1 MFDPFKCGKELT
13 EWFGKRDPVRSP
25 DLVRSKM
32 MSALWLRFCNKKS
45 LLLRSLG
52 YSGRCF
58 SLSTFKSISSTN
70 PDRHHSGSKTSSCP
84 TYAIGGGKASPLILK
99 LTKKNPHMYITS
111 SWSCY
116 IAKLLRRN
124 VETYSRKV
132 VLQRLTGNCQGGSL
146 SKKQSHLLTRLFYN
160 YRKDRYRAFP
170 RHGKSTLTTKE

>member
-1 MFDPFKCGKELT
+1 MF
-13 EWFGKRDPVRSP
+13 DPVRSP

-45 LLLRSLG
+45 LLPRPLG

-70 PDRHHSGSKTSSCP
+70 TDRHHSGSKTSSC
-84 TYAIGGGKASPLILK
+84 KASPLILK
-99 LTKKNPHMYITS
+99 LTKKNPPTLGIPADLHMYITS
-111 SWSCY
+111 SWSCC

-124 VETYSRKV
+124 VETYSRKAV
-132 VLQRLTGNCQGGSL
+132 SQRLTGNSLGGSL
-146 SKKQSHLLTRLFYN
+146 SKKQTHLLTRLFYN